1 MMCFMQILADVL
13 FDLSGLAPH
22 ATGAALDLMSGD

>member
-1 MMCFMQILADVL
+1 MQILADVL
-13 FDLSGLAPH
+13 FDLSGLALP